1 LKVEF
6 VGWSKAEV
14 RSVIGESGTGWCVL
28 EEEVQE
34 EDEGL
39 TDMESLFSGLSEEEQ
54 SSNESLGL
62 GNFGSSGVE
71 MTDPSESFV
80 IPTLDFAS
88 SFNSTLPSSS
98 SPSHSSSSNDL
109 FTIPSEMETDPWVD
123 DDYSDSSSWRSSSPF
138 SDSSEVIV
146 DSPSSNGWFGPG
158 HGLGPGL
165 GFSSHLE
172 GMRDEGEPR
181 EAMFN

>member
-1 LKVEF
+1 
-6 VGWSKAEV
+6 
-14 RSVIGESGTGWCVL
+14 
-28 EEEVQE
+28 
-34 EDEGL
+34 
-39 TDMESLFSGLSEEEQ
+39 
-54 SSNESLGL
+54 
-62 GNFGSSGVE
+62 

-80 IPTLDFAS
+80 IPTLDFS
-88 SFNSTLPSSS
+88 STTFPSSS
-98 SPSHSSSSNDL
+98 SHSHNSSSNDL
-109 FTIPSEMETDPWVD
+109 FTIPSEMETDPWV

-146 DSPSSNGWFGPG
+146 DSPSSNEWFGPG